1 MAEQQILAPA
11 NRDGLALSVP
21 SQPITTLPLASY
33 GWLPSPIRGL
43 SSDKLVASGIL
54 GGSLILSVAAWAAL
68 NQPTM
73 VPLYTG
79 LNEADRA
86 SIAEQLDATNQAYEL
101 DQRSGAIEVPEEDVQ
116 RVRMELAGK
125 GLPKSA
131 PDGAAIL
138 DGLTMGAS
146 QGREA
151 TALQSAREAD
161 LARTIEGMDAV
172 KTARVHVASP
182 TPSPFVRDSAPI
194 TASVMVQLENGRTL
208 DNGQIDSIR
217 YLTASSI
224 PGLTPANVSVVDQS
238 GNLLS
243 DEARRAENENQRIQK
258 AAEER
263 YRSAIF
269 ALLTPMLGK
278 DAFSTEVHVD
288 MDFTESQATR
298 ERYPENESVLR
309 AEQVSKRPVPGAQM
323 AGGIPGAN
331 SNQPPP
337 ESQLTNEDPGAT
349 DLNGT
354 GQLAV
359 AEDYQRNFDLGRE
372 ISVTHTPVG
381 RVNRIS
387 VAVAVRQPGNKP
399 LTAAQLQKIER
410 LVQGATGYNPER
422 GDIVTVEQAP
432 FVDNKVEP
440 PAFYEMPWFF
450 SLLRQVGAIL
460 VALFVLFLIARPAL
474 RKLKA
479 EKTENGANVA
489 GALENGTNEAQ
500 QVDELLKLSSQEDQE
515 AGTGKI
521 TPEMIKAAPTP
532 QMRNELLRHYVKQD
546 KSRAALVVREL
557 IKEKQNG

>member
-1 MAEQQILAPA
+1 MADQQILAPA
-11 NRDGLALSVP
+11 NMDAFALSAQQ
-21 SQPITTLPLASY
+21 QPANVTPLSSY
-33 GWLPSPIRGL
+33 AWLPKPVRGL
-43 SSDKLVASGIL
+43 STDKLVAGGIL
-54 GGSLILSVAAWAAL
+54 GGSFVLAIAAWAAL
-68 NQPTM
+68 NQPAM

-79 LNEADRA
+79 LNETDRA
-86 SIAEQLDATNQAYEL
+86 SIAEQLDSTNQVYEL
-101 DQRSGAIEVPEEDVQ
+101 DQRSGAIEVPEEDLQ

-138 DGLTMGAS
+138 DGLPMGAS

-182 TPSPFVRDSAPI
+182 SPSPFVRDSAPT

-224 PGLTPANVSVVDQS
+224 PGLTPTNVSVVDQA

-243 DEARRAENENQRIQK
+243 DESRRAENENQRIQE

-278 DAFSTEVHVD
+278 DAFSTEVNVD
-288 MDFTESQATR
+288 MDFSESQATR

-323 AGGIPGAN
+323 AGGIPGAS

-337 ESQLTNEDPGAT
+337 ASQLTNTDPGAT
-349 DLNGT
+349 DLNGN
-354 GQLAV
+354 GQMAV

-381 RVNRIS
+381 RINRIS
-387 VAVAVRQPGNKP
+387 VAVAVRQPGKKS

-410 LVQGATGYNPER
+410 LVQGATGFNADR
-422 GDIVTVEQAP
+422 GDVVTVEQST
-432 FVDNKVEP
+432 FVDTTVETTP
-440 PAFYEMPWFF
+440 FYEMPWFYA
-450 SLLRQVGAIL
+450 LLRQGGAIL
-460 VALFVLFLIARPAL
+460 VALLVPIPDCAARIA
-474 RKLKA
+474 
-479 EKTENGANVA
+479 
-489 GALENGTNEAQ
+489 
-500 QVDELLKLSSQEDQE
+500 
-515 AGTGKI
+515 
-521 TPEMIKAAPTP
+521 
-532 QMRNELLRHYVKQD
+532 
-546 KSRAALVVREL
+546 
-557 IKEKQNG
+557 